1 MTKIECADVKD
12 LLPEGIRNELSE
24 SDGASVAEHISS
36 CAMCAEEVELLRR
49 IQAAAFSTPASLSSE
64 IKSALAREV
73 ELGAGVSP
81 GPAGRW
87 STSRSAS
94 CPGSRW
100 TPGPSPAPSQRR
112 PPRRGPHRHHDHL
125 PQGQAAVPLWRNRR
139 GRPGRVASLR
149 PTCRAH
155 PLHVE
160 VRTAR
165 RRLVGRHAVTGAREQ
180 HDHSG
185 MARGCLRVARR
196 RPGVRS

>member
-87 STSRSAS
+87 TGWRL
-94 CPGSRW
+94 
-100 TPGPSPAPSQRR
+100 PAA
-112 PPRRGPHRHHDHL
+112 
-125 PQGQAAVPLWRNRR
+125 AAVVLALGTGVIWQRMQALPEVGPLGQDPFAVVW
-139 GRPGRVASLR
+139 PSDDADVA
-149 PTCRAH
+149 
-155 PLHVE
+155 
-160 VRTAR
+160 
-165 RRLVGRHAVTGAREQ
+165 
-180 HDHSG
+180 
-185 MARGCLRVARR
+185 
-196 RPGVRS
+196 GVPMLADLSDEDLALLLEELGG